1 MDRMRFLK
9 QLNVTYSYI
18 ILPFLVVIVFHNV
31 LLQYF
36 TFLFIYQIFCNY
48 YKIFNNILSKY
59 II

>member
-36 TFLFIYQIFCNY
+36 TFLFIYQIICNY